1 MLGRKRTRTDNEN
14 LHEQPTDQGWEVGM
28 PKGLSRGVSGME
40 TISSN
45 AKELNYLASPYSLNG
60 TADRGI
66 MRQRYEQNARCSL
79 KLTMQ
84 GLNVYSPVV
93 YHHAIQEVCGY
104 VDRPTNFWLELDFG
118 ILKLASGM
126 FVLQLDEWQR
136 SIGVKREIEF
146 ARENDIPV
154 TFIHPDAY
162 ILTGK
167 DDGKT
172 N

>member
-1 MLGRKRTRTDNEN
+1 MLGRKRTRKDNEN

-28 PKGLSRGVSGME
+28 PEGLSRGVSGME

-66 MRQRYEQNARCSL
+66 LRTRYEQNARCSL